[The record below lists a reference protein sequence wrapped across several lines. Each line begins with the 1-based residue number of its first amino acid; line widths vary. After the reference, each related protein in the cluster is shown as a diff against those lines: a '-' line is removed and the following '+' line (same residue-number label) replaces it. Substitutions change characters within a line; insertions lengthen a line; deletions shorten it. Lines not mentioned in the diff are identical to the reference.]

1 MSPPGLW
8 WVDTDQGFDTAN
20 TGMVAPRDLRRAA
33 QQRGQAQAPG
43 HHRAG
48 ARWRMPTRIGRGR
61 QKFRFKN
68 KLVSV
73 DSTVIDL
80 CATLFDWAKFRR
92 TKGAVKLHC
101 LLDHDGYLPS
111 VVVITEGKR
120 YDVRGGSHLALRRGH
135 RCGDGPRVRRLRV
148 IWATDRAGGV
158 LRHAP
163 EGPHGVPGGRAA
175 PGAVGVSRSRGITCD
190 RPRLS
195 DHPPRGVH
203 ERTAGVAR
211 VLMSGM
217 VS

>member
-1 MSPPGLW
+1 
-8 WVDTDQGFDTAN
+8 
-20 TGMVAPRDLRRAA
+20 
-33 QQRGQAQAPG
+33 
-43 HHRAG
+43 
-48 ARWRMPTRIGRGR
+48 MPTRIGRGR

-68 KLVSV
+68 KLVSL

-175 PGAVGVSRSRGITCD
+175 PGAVGCHDLAALRATVRGYPTT
-190 RPRLS
+190 RLEES
-195 DHPPRGVH
+195 
-203 ERTAGVAR
+203 T
-211 VLMSGM
+211 SGTPELPGFRAT
-217 VS
+217 SI